1 MQTASGYDVAWQWSN
16 SNLFTVW
23 TTDSNG
29 NYTGN
34 LIGAV
39 SGNSYALESLESTFN
54 QDLNGDGVTGLNP
67 LVIQTDTSA
76 LGSTSLAQIGNNYFL
91 FAAGATTGPELKYN
105 GAVVTTREFGGWN
118 PIGAVQTANGYE
130 IAWKNSTT
138 GLYTVWTTDSNG
150 NYTGNLTGAVSG
162 TSTALEMAETT
173 FNQDLNGDEVI
184 GLKPIVMATMTSG
197 LGTTSLTQIGDNYFL
212 YSAGGTT
219 GPELKLNGAGIIA
232 GTLAGWTPIGAVQT
246 AAGYEVA
253 WTLPGSNLFT
263 VWSTDSN
270 GNYISNIIGA
280 VPGTSTAL
288 EQAETTFGQDL
299 NGDGV
304 VGLYAATGTTLQL
317 SQALSGASGAATIA
331 ANATLELAAADSASV
346 TFAASTGT
354 LKLDQPSTFSGEIFN
369 FSGDGTLSGSDQID
383 LKGIDYNTLQD
394 SYANGVL
401 TVTDGSG
408 DTAKL
413 NLNGSYVLA
422 NFAFANDGNGGTIV
436 YDPPVSS
443 ASSQNFTGL
452 GSVTSATIG
461 NGATLELPAGTSAS
475 VASTGAKGALILDG
489 TASGSQPLNFGR
501 VVPGF
506 GGQNVIDLLD
516 IAFDG
521 QTTLGNPPNGYPA
534 EGTSSRSDGIH
545 VANIA
550 LLGSY
555 MASSFA
561 LATIMEAQA

>member
-1 MQTASGYDVAWQWSN
+1 MQTAG
-16 SNLFTVW
+16 
-23 TTDSNG
+23 
-29 NYTGN
+29 
-34 LIGAV
+34 
-39 SGNSYALESLESTFN
+39 
-54 QDLNGDGVTGLNP
+54 
-67 LVIQTDTSA
+67 
-76 LGSTSLAQIGNNYFL
+76 
-91 FAAGATTGPELKYN
+91 
-105 GAVVTTREFGGWN
+105 
-118 PIGAVQTANGYE
+118 
-130 IAWKNSTT
+130 
-138 GLYTVWTTDSNG
+138 
-150 NYTGNLTGAVSG
+150 
-162 TSTALEMAETT
+162 
-173 FNQDLNGDEVI
+173 
-184 GLKPIVMATMTSG
+184 
-197 LGTTSLTQIGDNYFL
+197 
-212 YSAGGTT
+212 
-219 GPELKLNGAGIIA
+219 
-232 GTLAGWTPIGAVQT
+232 
-246 AAGYEVA
+246 GYEVA

-280 VPGTSTAL
+280 VPGTSTAF

-369 FSGDGTLSGSDQID
+369 FGGDGTLSGSDHID

-413 NLNGSYVLA
+413 NFNGSYVLA
-422 NFAFANDGNGGTIV
+422 NFAFASDGNGGTFV

-443 ASSQNFTGL
+443 SSNQKNTTDL
-452 GSVTSATIG
+452 GSGTTSATIG
-461 NGATLELPAGTSAS
+461 NGATPELPAGTSAS

-506 GGQNVIDLLD
+506 GGQNVIDLPD

-521 QTTLGNPPNGYPA
+521 QTTLGYAPNGYPA

-561 LATIMEAQA
+561 IASDDHGGTSIMAESTIQSPQLLLGTPHR